1 MSKCFFE
8 GNLLKIDACGNI
20 KIEEVEDMLAGDDD
34 YGTANR
40 YSPDNR
46 TGGRQSTI

>member
-40 YSPDNR
+40 YPCIVHYELNDF
-46 TGGRQSTI
+46 

>member
-1 MSKCFFE
+1 M
-8 GNLLKIDACGNI
+8 LKIDACGNI

-46 TGGRQSTI
+46 TGGDEHDMMNVRKNC

>member
-1 MSKCFFE
+1 M
-8 GNLLKIDACGNI
+8 LKIDACGNI

-40 YSPDNR
+40 YS
-46 TGGRQSTI
+46 QTIELAADRARYDECAKNC

>member
-1 MSKCFFE
+1 MFFRGKLAE
-8 GNLLKIDACGNI
+8 NRCLW
-20 KIEEVEDMLAGDDD
+20 EEVEDMLAGDDD